1 MAQDFGDD
9 VGDMLLRNITRYSEK
24 AIGLI
29 LNEYFKS
36 AIRDWQQAKLEEEGM
51 SKEEAAIKAEVM
63 ASREHICMPFGN
75 STDAAYFAQVVR
87 ENGTYA
93 AAMTDDNGNG
103 YVQFAKDD
111 LQKVRECTVQFSEVM
126 TNLKCGEISELIANG
141 KPVTQDVFKSLK
153 PIKNLPDLP
162 NVDGIELN
170 LRDVTL
176 IPVAIRFTDTPDK
189 VEVRTF
195 SEQDTADLDMDSEV
209 FFSGY
214 THDELTDMVGKA
226 TGEDFIVESVGEPY
240 QVKARIIEQES
251 HAADFPE
258 QTYDDRVIQMAQ
270 ENREAYIAWLREK
283 LEDYCNDDG
292 SYEVYWDYDDSIT
305 PDQLV
310 EEVFGNPDNAFIHSI
325 REEIDEN
332 SSEAMSELCALV
344 RMDAREMLA
353 LIGKRSEAK
362 GSLVL
367 PRDCATM
374 GIFNQWSG
382 CGGVLDILLEKDA
395 VMPLSMI
402 RGFQIEGQSDPEG
415 YTVNDVYG
423 LVGSCWKPAQL
434 SDDIETDV
442 KEDYALALQ
451 KARATDWEIEE
462 QEAAEPVSLKS
473 AAKEARAASEALA
486 AHGAP
491 TVDLE
496 HEAEDARKASEAL
509 SCTHDDH

>member
-214 THDELTDMVGKA
+214 THDELT
-226 TGEDFIVESVGEPY
+226 EWSERQP
-240 QVKARIIEQES
+240 AR
-251 HAADFPE
+251 
-258 QTYDDRVIQMAQ
+258 T
-270 ENREAYIAWLREK
+270 
-283 LEDYCNDDG
+283 
-292 SYEVYWDYDDSIT
+292 
-305 PDQLV
+305 
-310 EEVFGNPDNAFIHSI
+310 
-325 REEIDEN
+325 
-332 SSEAMSELCALV
+332 
-344 RMDAREMLA
+344 
-353 LIGKRSEAK
+353 
-362 GSLVL
+362 SL
-367 PRDCATM
+367 
-374 GIFNQWSG
+374 S
-382 CGGVLDILLEKDA
+382 
-395 VMPLSMI
+395 
-402 RGFQIEGQSDPEG
+402 
-415 YTVNDVYG
+415 
-423 LVGSCWKPAQL
+423 
-434 SDDIETDV
+434 
-442 KEDYALALQ
+442 
-451 KARATDWEIEE
+451 
-462 QEAAEPVSLKS
+462 
-473 AAKEARAASEALA
+473 
-486 AHGAP
+486 
-491 TVDLE
+491 
-496 HEAEDARKASEAL
+496 KASVNPIRSRQE
-509 SCTHDDH
+509 

>member
-1 MAQDFGDD
+1 MNLDD
-9 VGDMLLRNITRYSEK
+9 LLSRSSFNVNLFFATETEKNFDMGSIVDS
-24 AIGLI
+24 
-29 LNEYFKS
+29 
-36 AIRDWQQAKLEEEGM
+36 
-51 SKEEAAIKAEVM
+51 
-63 ASREHICMPFGN
+63 FGN
-75 STDAAYFAQVVR
+75 DYR
-87 ENGTYA
+87 EP
-93 AAMTDDNGNG
+93 
-103 YVQFAKDD
+103 
-111 LQKVRECTVQFSEVM
+111 R
-126 TNLKCGEISELIANG
+126 
-141 KPVTQDVFKSLK
+141 
-153 PIKNLPDLP
+153 
-162 NVDGIELN
+162 
-170 LRDVTL
+170 
-176 IPVAIRFTDTPDK
+176 
-189 VEVRTF
+189 
-195 SEQDTADLDMDSEV
+195 
-209 FFSGY
+209 
-214 THDELTDMVGKA
+214 
-226 TGEDFIVESVGEPY
+226 
-240 QVKARIIEQES
+240 
-251 HAADFPE
+251 
-258 QTYDDRVIQMAQ
+258 
-270 ENREAYIAWLREK
+270 
-283 LEDYCNDDG
+283 LEDIDAESLDNAL
-292 SYEVYWDYDDSIT
+292 SYLVNQQGHS
-305 PDQLV
+305 V

-344 RMDAREMLA
+344 RMDAREMLD

-451 KARATDWEIEE
+451 KARAADWEIEE
-462 QEAAEPVSLKS
+462 QEAVEPVSLKT
-473 AAKEARAASEALA
+473 AAKEARAASAALS